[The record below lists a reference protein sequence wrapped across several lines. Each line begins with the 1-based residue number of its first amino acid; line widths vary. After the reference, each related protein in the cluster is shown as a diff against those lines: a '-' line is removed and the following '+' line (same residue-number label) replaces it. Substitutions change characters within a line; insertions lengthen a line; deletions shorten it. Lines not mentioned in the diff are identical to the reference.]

1 MNIQTFLVMGSI
13 IALTFTILTMNRSQS
28 YQSTLELNN
37 EGIITATGIGQ
48 SLLEEIQLK
57 SFDEKTISKVVTDV
71 DSLTSYLSLKP
82 ESGENSQYLYD
93 DIDDY
98 NGYEHVDSLQ
108 RLGVFTTLVNV
119 YYVET
124 MNPDEKVNNRTFSK
138 RIDISISNEYLL
150 DAVVFS
156 KVISY

>member
-1 MNIQTFLVMGSI
+1 MGSL

-28 YQSTLELNN
+28 YQSTLEINN
-37 EGIITATGIGQ
+37 EAIITATGIGQ

-57 SFDEKTISKVVTDV
+57 SFDENTIDTVVTDV
-71 DSLTSYLSLKP
+71 NNLTSPLYLKSEP
-82 ESGENSQYLYD
+82 GESTQYLFD

-98 NGYEHVDSLQ
+98 NGYKHLDILQ
-108 RLGVFTTLVNV
+108 RLGIFTTDVEI

-124 MNPDEKVNNRTFSK
+124 MNPEEKLSNKTFSK
-138 RIDISISNEYLL
+138 RIDIAISNEYLL

-156 KVISY
+156 KVISF

>member
-1 MNIQTFLVMGSI
+1 MNIQTFLVMGSL

-28 YQSTLELNN
+28 YQSTLEINN
-37 EGIITATGIGQ
+37 EAIITATGIGQ

-57 SFDEKTISKVVTDV
+57 VFDENTIDSVVTDV
-71 DSLTSYLSLKP
+71 NSLTSPLYLKN
-82 ESGENSQYLYD
+82 ESGESTQYLYD

-98 NGYEHVDSLQ
+98 NGYKHLDTLQ
-108 RLGVFTTLVNV
+108 RLGVFTTDVLV

-124 MNPDEKVNNRTFSK
+124 MNPDEKLTSKTFSK
-138 RIDISISNEYLL
+138 RIDIAISNEYLL